1 MARGHIDLPA
11 KTAPVILSK
20 NALFESL
27 RKIDADESAKKRV
40 LDMETDFRARIGSH
54 IDSLPA
60 SDAVLQKFNTSPFVL
75 MFYSRQKG
83 YKRVAEIEK
92 DIIPAKVFSSMETS
106 AGRMVETVVLPRY
119 GWEAVPS
126 TMHSSDSVLDGRKML
141 KRTGVF
147 KAATLKSGPRCL
159 NDEMAKD
166 IGVDVLTHAPAWATN
181 HSATSIDFTYGVLYG
196 TKKQSNKKD
205 WHILR
210 NIAERVPAGAI
221 TSPCAGKWDIAYKSK
236 GTLDVTATVRV
247 GIEWWDYLG
256 GKDTWIE
263 LCVSLIRA
271 CIDPTSGPKPTASYV
286 IRDLADILDLKKLA
300 SDYNVALLQQSQYEW
315 LLFLARHFCDG
326 FAD

>member
-1 MARGHIDLPA
+1 
-11 KTAPVILSK
+11 VSK
-20 NALFESL
+20 RALFESL
-27 RKIDADESAKKRV
+27 KKIDGDASMKNRV
-40 LDMETDFRARIGSH
+40 LEMETDFRMRIGSH
-54 IDSLPA
+54 IEALPA

-83 YKRVAEIEK
+83 YKHVSEIEK

-126 TMHSSDSVLDGRKML
+126 KMHSADSVLDGRKMM
-141 KRTGVF
+141 KNGTF

-166 IGVDVLTHAPAWATN
+166 IGIDVLSHASAWADN
-181 HSATSIDFTYGVLYG
+181 HSANKVEFTYGVLYG

-210 NIAERVPAGAI
+210 NIAERVPAKAI
-221 TSPCAGKWDIAYKSK
+221 VSPCRGKWDIAYKEK
-236 GTLDVTATVRV
+236 NTLDVNATVRV

-256 GKDTWIE
+256 GKDTWVE
-263 LCVSLIRA
+263 LCVALIRA
-271 CIDPTSGPKPTASYV
+271 CIDPGTPRRVAPAYV
-286 IRDLADILDLKKLA
+286 IRDLSDILDLSGLPKN
-300 SDYNVALLQQSQYEW
+300 YNVALLQQSQYEW

-326 FAD
+326 FSD